1 MNFTQN
7 YQLNQWEALDKVQRT
22 DFNADNAKIDAAL
35 RALDTGK
42 AEKSALNTLSQTVA
56 GHTAALAGKGN
67 CQIATGTYTGDGTI
81 GAENKITLT
90 FPFAPKLVIV
100 QNSAGALADVTN
112 TDNANK
118 VMMVL
123 VRPLRVHHAFQGYY
137 TTYITWA
144 DKSVS
149 WYSENSF
156 YAHMNM
162 KDQIYTYVALG

>member
-1 MNFTQN
+1 MNYTQH
-7 YQLNQWEALDKVQRT
+7 YQFNQWEALDKVQRT

-100 QNSAGALADVTN
+100 QNSDGAQADVTN
-112 TDNANK
+112 TGDASNT
-118 VMMVL
+118 MMVL
-123 VRPLRVHHAFQGYY
+123 VRPLRVYRAFQGFY
-137 TTYITWA
+137 TARIIWEGNT
-144 DKSVS
+144 VS
-149 WYSENSF
+149 WYSDGNH
-156 YAHMNM
+156 YAHMNTQG
-162 KDQIYTYVALG
+162 KVYTYVALG

>member
-100 QNSAGALADVTN
+100 QNSDGAQADVTN
-112 TDNANK
+112 TGDASNT
-118 VMMVL
+118 MMVL
-123 VRPLRVHHAFQGYY
+123 VRPLRVYRAFQGFY
-137 TTYITWA
+137 TARIIWEGNT
-144 DKSVS
+144 VS
-149 WYSENSF
+149 WYSDGNH
-156 YAHMNM
+156 YAHMNTQG
-162 KDQIYTYVALG
+162 KVYTYVALG